1 MKDDSSSKKDSKRD
15 FWSAILNLENSNQ
28 KEEISIE
35 LLEES
40 QSSKV
45 QMEPIEMTLHGL
57 LSETSALVLDDLCQG
72 KEEGIS

>member
-1 MKDDSSSKKDSKRD
+1 MKDDSSSRKGSKRD
-15 FWSAILNLENSNQ
+15 FLSAISNLENSNQ

-45 QMEPIEMTLHGL
+45 QMEQEEMSFRGL
-57 LSETSALVLDDLCQG
+57 LS
-72 KEEGIS
+72 

>member
-1 MKDDSSSKKDSKRD
+1 MKDDSSSRKGSKRD
-15 FWSAILNLENSNQ
+15 FLSAISNLENSNP

-45 QMEPIEMTLHGL
+45 QMEPKEMTFHGL
-57 LSETSALVLDDLCQG
+57 LSETSALELDDLCKG
-72 KEEGIS
+72 